1 MIMHD
6 SLIGQPY
13 PISQPRKNG
22 LRRWVGLMFFCLAT
36 SFLNGCSKDGESGQS
51 GITVQ
56 QTNQFFESKFA
67 DVNGTM
73 FELSALRGKTVVVN
87 FWATW
92 CPPCVEEM
100 PMFDDVYNEWKAKN
114 VVFVGIATDQAGKVQ
129 QFLKTSPVDYMI
141 LVGGQPGFELSRTL
155 GNRHGGVPYTVILD
169 PQGQP
174 VARHV
179 GLYPR
184 KELETALSRTMR

>member
-1 MIMHD
+1 MSD
-6 SLIGQPY
+6 SLTDQQH
-13 PISQPRKNG
+13 PIHRARGSG
-22 LRRWVGLMFFCLAT
+22 LRRWAGLTLLCLAMGL
-36 SFLNGCSKDGESGQS
+36 LNGCTPGEESGQKA
-51 GITVQ
+51 VAAQ
-56 QTNQFFESKFA
+56 QANQFFESRFA
-67 DVNGTM
+67 DVKGTM
-73 FELSALRGKTVVVN
+73 VDLSALRGKTVVVN

-92 CPPCVEEM
+92 CPPCIEEM
-100 PMFDDVYNEWKAKN
+100 PMFDDVYNEWKGKN
-114 VVFVGIATDQAGKVQ
+114 VVFVGIATDQADKVQ

-169 PQGQP
+169 AQGQV

-184 KELETALSRTMR
+184 KDLETALGRAIR